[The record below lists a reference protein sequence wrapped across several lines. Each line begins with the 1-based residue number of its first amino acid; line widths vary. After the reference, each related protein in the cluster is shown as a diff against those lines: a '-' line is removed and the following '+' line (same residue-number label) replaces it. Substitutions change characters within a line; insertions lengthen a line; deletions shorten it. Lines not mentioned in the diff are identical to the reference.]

1 MHSNIYLDES
11 GDLGWTFSKPYKQA
25 GSGRYFSFLF
35 FFICI
40 AFSVFSQ
47 KKIATISGKVIN
59 ENGRPLL
66 NVSISILG
74 KENGTT
80 TNDSGKFSIKVTS
93 GKPLALVFSYT
104 GYKTFQRNFTLL
116 EGEHEKITVSLQPQA
131 NILKEVTVADN
142 RTRTEA
148 GRINIDPEK
157 ALLNPAPLGN
167 IESLIKIF
175 TGSNNELT
183 SQYTVRGGSYDE
195 NLIYVNDF
203 EVFRPYL
210 VRSGQ
215 QEGLSFINP
224 EMTANVKFYNGGFQ
238 AKYGDK
244 MSSVLDI
251 TYKRPKKFAGSVY
264 VGLLEQGLHLE
275 GTLKNDKVTYLL
287 GFRNRS
293 NRNLVSSQETKG
305 NYIPSASDVQAL
317 ITYQPNQKWLLEVL
331 ANISKSKFALFPEES
346 KLSSAV
352 FSPLFTQNLAVDIYF
367 EGQEKDAYQ
376 TGMVGLS
383 ATWQPRKN
391 FRLKGMLSRFENNES
406 ENIDITA
413 AYLFGERNFDK
424 SQATFGSIVN
434 PLGAGVYQNFARNK
448 LNIQVYNA
456 SLKGSINQGKH
467 FIQFGNSIER
477 QQISDKLNEWEY
489 NDSAGYSLPYSAS
502 ILQLNN
508 VLKNKANITI
518 DRFSG
523 FLQDNIQFRDSSGV
537 TIQAGLR
544 YNYNTLNKQFL
555 LSPRAGISFK
565 PKNRNKDIV
574 FRASVGVYDQPPFYR
589 ELRRYNGTI
598 NENLRAQ
605 KSWQVSGGFD
615 YNLKILQR
623 PGRITTEVYY
633 KGMRDVVPYDID
645 NVRLRY
651 FGENMAKAY
660 AAGAEVRL
668 FGELVKDAESWVSLG
683 FMRTRENLDNDHY
696 YNYTLNDHNKPVDSV
711 LVNLGYLRRPTDR
724 MITFGMFFQDYLST
738 NKNFR
743 VYLNTLYGSNLP
755 YNIPGSTKYRNAL
768 VIDPYIRVDLGLS
781 ALLLDSDKSNR
792 RSHSPFR
799 SFENIW
805 ATLEVF
811 NLIDRPNTISYL
823 LIKDFANNT
832 FTLPNRLTPR
842 LLNLK
847 LIARW

>member
-1 MHSNIYLDES
+1 MAFAKNL
-11 GDLGWTFSKPYKQA
+11 LLFLLL
-25 GSGRYFSFLF
+25 FSFY
-35 FFICI
+35 C
-40 AFSVFSQ
+40 VFSQ
-47 KKIATISGKVIN
+47 KKQAVITGKVLN
-59 ENGRPLL
+59 ENEYPLSHV
-66 NVSISILG
+66 NIVILG
-74 KENGTT
+74 KEKGTA
-80 TNDSGKFSIKVTS
+80 TNDSGKFSITVVS
-93 GKPLALVFSYT
+93 GKPFALVFSYA
-104 GYKTFQRNFTLL
+104 GYKTLQRNFNLL
-116 EGEHEKITVSLQPQA
+116 ESEHENVTVTLQPEQK
-131 NILKEVTVADN
+131 ILQGVTVTDN
-142 RTRTEA
+142 RSRTES

-157 ALLNPAPLGN
+157 ALLNPSPLGN

-183 SQYTVRGGSYDE
+183 SQYNVRGGSYDE

-224 EMTANVKFYNGGFQ
+224 EMTANVKFFNGGFQ

-251 TYKRPKKFAGSVY
+251 TYKKPVKSGGSAY
-264 VGLLEQGLHLE
+264 IGLLEQGVHLE
-275 GTLKNDKVTYLL
+275 GTIKNNKVTYLFD
-287 GFRNRS
+287 FRNRS
-293 NRNLVSSQETKG
+293 NRNLLSSQETKG
-305 NYIPSASDVQAL
+305 NYTPSSSDIQAL
-317 ITYQPNQKWLLEVL
+317 ITFQPDEKWLLEVL
-331 ANISKSKFALFPEES
+331 ANVSKSKFTLFPEES
-346 KLSSAV
+346 KLSSSV
-352 FSPLFTQNLAVDIYF
+352 FSPLFTANLAVDIFF
-367 EGQEKDAYQ
+367 EGREKDAYQ
-376 TGMVGLS
+376 TNMAGLS

-391 FRLKGMLSRFENNES
+391 FRLKGMLSRFENDES
-406 ENIDITA
+406 ENIDITG
-413 AYLFGERNFDK
+413 AYLFGTRNFDK
-424 SQATFGSIVN
+424 SQASYGLIVN
-434 PLGAGVYQNFARNK
+434 PLGAGVYQNFSRNQ

-456 SLKGSINQGKH
+456 SLKGSIDKGKH
-467 FIQFGNSIER
+467 FIQFGNTIER

-489 NDSAGYSLPYSAS
+489 NDSVGYSLPYSADM
-502 ILQLNN
+502 LQLNK
-508 VLKNKANITI
+508 VLKNKAELTI

-523 FLQDNIQFRDSSGV
+523 FVQDNIQFRDSSDV
-537 TIQAGLR
+537 TLQVGLR
-544 YNYNTLNKQFL
+544 YNYNTFNNEFL
-555 LSPRAGISFK
+555 LSPRAGLSLK
-565 PKNRNKDIV
+565 PNGWKKDII
-574 FRASVGVYDQPPFYR
+574 FRASTGIYVQPPFYR

-598 NENLRAQ
+598 NENLKAQ

-615 YNLKILQR
+615 YNLKLLQR
-623 PGRITTEVYY
+623 PARVTTELYY
-633 KGMRDVVPYDID
+633 KAMTHVVPYDID

-668 FGELVKDAESWVSLG
+668 FGELVKEAESWVSLG

-696 YNYTLNDHNKPVDSV
+696 YNYKLNNQNKPVDST
-711 LVNLGYLRRPTDR
+711 LVNVGYLRRPTDR

-755 YNIPGSTKYRNAL
+755 YNIPGSVKYRNAL
-768 VIDPYIRVDLGLS
+768 VIDPYIRADLGFS
-781 ALLLDSDKSNR
+781 ALLLDTDKSNR
-792 RSHSPFR
+792 RSHSPFK

-805 ATLEVF
+805 ATLEIF

-847 LIARW
+847 LIVKW

>member
-1 MHSNIYLDES
+1 M
-11 GDLGWTFSKPYKQA
+11 TFLKNLLLYFLA
-25 GSGRYFSFLF
+25 FSFYP
-35 FFICI
+35 
-40 AFSVFSQ
+40 VFSQ
-47 KKIATISGKVIN
+47 KNQAVISGKVFN
-59 ENGRPLL
+59 ENDYPLSHV
-66 NVSISILG
+66 NVSILG
-74 KENGTT
+74 KEKGTT
-80 TNDSGKFSIKVTS
+80 TNDSGQFFIKVTS
-93 GKPLALVFSYT
+93 GKPMALVFSYS
-104 GYKTFQRNFTLL
+104 GYKTLQRNFNLL
-116 EGEHEKITVSLQPQA
+116 EGENENITVNLQPKTNVLQ
-131 NILKEVTVADN
+131 EVTVTDN
-142 RTRTEA
+142 RLRTEA

-157 ALLNPAPLGN
+157 ALLNPSPLGN

-183 SQYTVRGGSYDE
+183 SQYNVRGGSYDE

-224 EMTANVKFYNGGFQ
+224 EMTANVKFFNGGFQ

-251 TYKRPKKFAGSVY
+251 TYKRPKKSGGSAY
-264 VGLLEQGLHLE
+264 IGLLEQGLHLE
-275 GTLKNDKVTYLL
+275 GISKNNKLTYNV

-305 NYIPSASDVQAL
+305 NYIPSSSDVQAL
-317 ITYQPNQKWLLEVL
+317 ITFQPSNKWLLEVL
-331 ANISKSKFALFPEES
+331 TNVSKSKFTLFPQES
-346 KLSSAV
+346 QLSSAV
-352 FSPLFTQNLAVDIYF
+352 FSPLFTQNLALDIFF
-367 EGQEKDAYQ
+367 EGQEKDEYQ
-376 TGMVGLS
+376 TNMVGLS
-383 ATWQPRKN
+383 TTWQPRKN
-391 FRLKGMLSRFENNES
+391 FRLKGMLSRFENDES
-406 ENIDITA
+406 ENIDITG

-424 SQATFGSIVN
+424 SQATYGLIVN
-434 PLGAGVYQNFARNK
+434 PLGAGVYQNFSRDK

-456 SLKGSINQGKH
+456 SIKGSIDKGKH

-477 QQISDKLNEWEY
+477 QKISDKLNEWEY
-489 NDSAGYSLPYSAS
+489 NDSAGYSLPYSAD
-502 ILQLNN
+502 ILRLNN
-508 VLKNKANITI
+508 VLKNNANLTI

-523 FLQDNIQFRDSSGV
+523 FVQDNIQFKDSSDV
-537 TIQAGLR
+537 TMQIGLR
-544 YNYNTLNKQFL
+544 YNYNTLNKEFL
-555 LSPRAGISFK
+555 LSPRAGLSFK
-565 PKNRNKDIV
+565 PKNWKKDVI
-574 FRASVGVYDQPPFYR
+574 FRASAGIYDQPPFYR
-589 ELRRYNGTI
+589 ELRRYDGTI
-598 NENLRAQ
+598 NEQLLAQ

-615 YNLKILQR
+615 YNLKLLQR
-623 PGRITTEVYY
+623 PGRITTELYY
-633 KGMRDVVPYDID
+633 KGMTDVVPYDID

-696 YNYTLNDHNKPVDSV
+696 YNYTLNTQNKPVDST
-711 LVNLGYLRRPTDR
+711 LVNVGYLRRPTDR

-743 VYLNTLYGSNLP
+743 LYLNTLYGSNLP
-755 YNIPGSTKYRNAL
+755 YNIPGSVKYRNAL
-768 VIDPYIRVDLGLS
+768 VIDPYIRVDIGFS
-781 ALLLDSDKSNR
+781 TLLLDTDKSNR

-799 SFENIW
+799 SFENIS
-805 ATLEVF
+805 AALEIF

-832 FTLPNRLTPR
+832 FAIPNRLTPR

-847 LIARW
+847 LIAKW